1 MPLLLLTENPLYFL
15 AWISAILVA
24 LSVHEFSH
32 AYAAYR
38 LGDNTPKA
46 MGRLT
51 LNPLAHIDWL
61 GLLMLILIGFGW
73 GNPVGFN
80 PHNLK
85 YKKWG
90 SALVAMAGPA
100 ANLSGIIVFGLFLK
114 LLAAITGLTVSNLL
128 IQFLNLLIIINAILL
143 VFNLIPIPP
152 LDGSKLLFAILDKPK
167 YDNLK
172 MKLES
177 RGPAILIILILADN
191 IFRIGIF
198 SSIFRGIISL
208 IYRLF

>member
-1 MPLLLLTENPLYFL
+1 M
-15 AWISAILVA
+15 VA